1 MENQKFFLA
10 NVSRHENRFLGK
22 TLTGPHSDFTL
33 SLKKVV
39 RNLFWII
46 LVYFGVLRSKFERG
60 APRNAFDRPNLDEIW
75 MGAQMGSRNV
85 RRSFFSA
92 GMDPG
97 PQNMCNLT

>member
-1 MENQKFFLA
+1 MSKHENQ
-10 NVSRHENRFLGK
+10 FLGQ
-22 TLTGPHSDFTL
+22 TLRLAHSDFML

-46 LVYFGVLRSKFERG
+46 LVYFGVLRRKFERG